1 VVAPHGL
8 VIVVRDPGSMLMHPG
23 DGGFDHLYSRVMTGG
38 KRIHDP
44 VSDASL
50 PPPNEAIVTGGAQTI
65 GRW

>member
-1 VVAPHGL
+1 
-8 VIVVRDPGSMLMHPG
+8 MLMHPG